1 MSAKRFAQ
9 GCVQVIILLILVMPV
24 ANAQLASSFAS
35 MQYGRSEN
43 QAAQNSPRFQIKS
56 IRQYLDQLRLQGSP
70 TVPLAQKI
78 GANDHALPSPDAL
91 ATGSDARKPETGGGA
106 AADKPDSFTRWG
118 AFLNGDYE
126 VGRQSTT
133 DELTGFKTT
142 TKGVTVGADYRFPN
156 NNVLGAAVAFPKA
169 DTDLDDSGGNQTA
182 KGYGF
187 SVFGTYVPTKNAYI
201 DGILNVGH
209 NKYDGQ
215 RKQILGGFATHHTN
229 GDQFGL
235 AVSAGYEFNR
245 GPLALTPFGR
255 VEYIDAKVDGFEESG
270 NSQEA
275 LTIGEQR
282 IKATTLTVGGQVSYS
297 LSTSWGVLMP
307 NVRIELQHVADRN
320 IKNVTASLPGN
331 PIVPPVTIPILGDD
345 RTFGT
350 FALGVSGVFPR
361 GVSAFFNYEQLFEK
375 TTSLIGIT
383 AWECESSFKRTVP
396 QRHDRCTP
404 IADNARL
411 VLRGYRT
418 RWVPAL

>member
-9 GCVQVIILLILVMPV
+9 GCVQVVVLLILLTPV
-24 ANAQLASSFAS
+24 ANAQLSSSFAS

-78 GANDHALPSPDAL
+78 GASDRALPSTDAL
-91 ATGSDARKPETGGGA
+91 ASGSDARKPETGGGA

-126 VGRQSTT
+126 VGRQTTT
-133 DELTGFKTT
+133 DEVNGFKNT
-142 TKGVTVGADYRFPN
+142 TKGVTLGADYRFPN
-156 NNVLGAAVAFPKA
+156 NNVLGAAIAYAKA
-169 DTDLDDSGGNQTA
+169 DTDLDESGGNQTA

-187 SVFGTYVPTKNAYI
+187 SVFGTFVPTTNAYI
-201 DGILNVGH
+201 DGILNFGH
-209 NKYDGQ
+209 NKYDGSRQ
-215 RKQILGGFATHHTN
+215 QILGGFATHHTN
-229 GDQFGL
+229 GDQWGL
-235 AVSAGYEFNR
+235 AVNAGYQFNR

-255 VEYIDAKVDGFEESG
+255 VEYIDAKVDGFQESG

-275 LTIGEQR
+275 LTIGEQHV
-282 IKATTLTVGGQVSYS
+282 KATTLTIGGQVSYS

-307 NVRIELQHVADRN
+307 NARIEFQHIADRN
-320 IKNVTASLPGN
+320 INNVTASLPGN
-331 PIVPPVTIPILGDD
+331 PIVPPVIIPILGDD

-361 GVSAFFNYEQLFEK
+361 GVSAFFNYEQLFGK
-375 TTSLIGIT
+375 DNFSD
-383 AWECESSFKRTVP
+383 
-396 QRHDRCTP
+396 RHYTLG
-404 IADNARL
+404 ARIEF
-411 VLRGYRT
+411 
-418 RWVPAL
+418 